1 MVAWCVVLLI
11 LGVLSLLDT
20 IFNYG
25 TLFRTADSVLFMLVS
40 LGILFRVKIL
50 SKRRHREQLEKN
62 NDRLRER
69 MMEIRNSLYAIKQG
83 EPIDEVL
90 HDYKQL
96 EATILGKSDE
106 K

>member
-1 MVAWCVVLLI
+1 MVVWCVVLLL
-11 LGVLSLLDT
+11 LGVLSILDT

-40 LGILFRVKIL
+40 LGILARVKIL

-69 MMEIRNSLYAIKQG
+69 MMEIRNSLYAIKKG

-90 HDYKQL
+90 RDFKAL
-96 EATILGKSDE
+96 ESSILNDAE
-106 K
+106 KK

>member
-1 MVAWCVVLLI
+1 MVLWCVVLLALGI
-11 LGVLSLLDT
+11 LSILDT

-25 TLFRTADSVLFMLVS
+25 TIFRVADSALFMLVS
-40 LGILFRVKIL
+40 LGILVRVKVL
-50 SKRRHREQLEKN
+50 SKRRHREQLEQN

-90 HDYKQL
+90 KDYKQL
-96 EATILGKSDE
+96 EAAVLGRNDNK
-106 K
+106 